1 MLSVNLSW
9 RWTQLASEN
18 LDEKSDQS
26 KTTYIM
32 SVTKLA
38 QYTGPSQSCINNT
51 VIKIQYI
58 NICTSLKIYINWLN
72 QRHSGRRIWLQS

>member
-38 QYTGPSQSCINNT
+38 QYTGPSQSSINNT
-51 VIKIQYI
+51 VIKIQ
-58 NICTSLKIYINWLN
+58 
-72 QRHSGRRIWLQS
+72 

>member
-26 KTTYIM
+26 KTLTYIM

-51 VIKIQYI
+51 VIKIQ
-58 NICTSLKIYINWLN
+58 
-72 QRHSGRRIWLQS
+72 

>member
-9 RWTQLASEN
+9 RRTQLASEN

-38 QYTGPSQSCINNT
+38 QYTAQVSHVSITQLSKSNKSIFAPQ
-51 VIKIQYI
+51 
-58 NICTSLKIYINWLN
+58 
-72 QRHSGRRIWLQS
+72 

>member
-38 QYTGPSQSCINNT
+38 QNTGPSQSCINNT
-51 VIKIQYI
+51 VIKIQ
-58 NICTSLKIYINWLN
+58 
-72 QRHSGRRIWLQS
+72 